1 MIGLTKSI
9 PNVYVYNDF
18 FEWFQR
24 RVYPII
30 DAIVKPAAQMNI
42 LFPNETFSQR
52 LLRLCERLTRNSMR
66 THLFDCSSPIPI
78 LLCRDVIE
86 ITKYFIHQFHLLSCS
101 QICSILSPK
110 AAKYLKETKAESGAD
125 FEKAIKSVE
134 YTMRTFCNL
143 VEGKCIAF

>member
-1 MIGLTKSI
+1 MNILLFVFILSLIILWRFISFYHLFIGNSVILSDMIGLTKSI

-30 DAIVKPAAQMNI
+30 DAIVKPATQMNI

-86 ITKYFIHQFHLLSCS
+86 ITKYFIHQFHFSYVH
-101 QICSILSPK
+101 K
-110 AAKYLKETKAESGAD
+110 FAV
-125 FEKAIKSVE
+125 F
-134 YTMRTFCNL
+134 
-143 VEGKCIAF
+143 